1 MVKIHLSELGKN
13 RLQLHMCC
21 ECLMGSHKV
30 QFVTVYILWIK
41 KRLITIQAKNDEAFY
56 LK

>member
-30 QFVTVYILWIK
+30 QFVTILYIMDK
-41 KRLITIQAKNDEAFY
+41 EKTNY
-56 LK
+56 YTS